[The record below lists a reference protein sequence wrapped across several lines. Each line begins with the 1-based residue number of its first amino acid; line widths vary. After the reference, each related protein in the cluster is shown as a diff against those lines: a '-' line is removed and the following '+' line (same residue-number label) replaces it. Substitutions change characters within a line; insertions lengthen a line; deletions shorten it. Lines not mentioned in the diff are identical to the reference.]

1 MALVKSLYVF
11 PTWTRTVAL
20 VAEHAALRDA
30 IGDAPSVYACYRF
43 AAKLRQFKPLLDAC
57 IASVLSSLH
66 DEVPEFG
73 EHIAIDGSDLPAYAN
88 GQRFVSKGGRL
99 RVRFSDP
106 DASWGHRSAIFTRKG
121 GGFYGYKLHAAV
133 CTTTGLPVAWE
144 THTAKDAE
152 VPVVPSL
159 LDAMRA
165 NGLSPTTCAVDK
177 GYDAAP
183 GLRGVREPRHPPGG
197 PASTDAVREGWQ
209 GWSAVVGA
217 RHLGLRRI
225 GRQARSLQ
233 VPLPVR

>member
-1 MALVKSLYVF
+1 MAKPTVPHRRFAEQLSVLLDSPEVASLIAELEATRWTGRPGYPIRAMVGMALVKSLYVL

-73 EHIAIDGSDLPAYAN
+73 EHVAIDGSDLPAYAN

-106 DASWGHRSAIFTRKG
+106 DASWGAPLVHLHSEGRRLLRLRAARRGLHHHRPSG
-121 GGFYGYKLHAAV
+121 GVG
-133 CTTTGLPVAWE
+133 
-144 THTAKDAE
+144 DAHG
-152 VPVVPSL
+152 PS
-159 LDAMRA
+159 R
-165 NGLSPTTCAVDK
+165 
-177 GYDAAP
+177 
-183 GLRGVREPRHPPGG
+183 
-197 PASTDAVREGWQ
+197 
-209 GWSAVVGA
+209 
-217 RHLGLRRI
+217 
-225 GRQARSLQ
+225 
-233 VPLPVR
+233 